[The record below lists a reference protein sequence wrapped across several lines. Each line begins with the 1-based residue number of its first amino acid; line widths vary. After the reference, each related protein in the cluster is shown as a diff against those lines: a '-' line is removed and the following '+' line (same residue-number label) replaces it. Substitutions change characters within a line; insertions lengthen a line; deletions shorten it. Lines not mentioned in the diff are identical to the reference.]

1 MFVLTDQQADEML
14 SRLTSYCKEYSL
26 SVTDTELRKCIQ
38 HLDLVLETNKTT
50 NLTRILNVEDAAVLH
65 ILDSLVL
72 LPYINKAPEGALLDM
87 GTGAGLPGIP
97 LTIAS
102 GRKATY
108 IDSVGKK
115 VDAVN
120 SFVKELGLKHAHAV
134 HDRLEEYARS
144 HKKQFSVVTARALAP
159 LPILVEYAAP
169 YLKDGGLFVI
179 TKGNPSNDELASGMS
194 AAKICGFT
202 LLLNDAIELPEGL
215 GHREFIV
222 LKKSHTAS
230 VSLPRANGMAKNPK
244 IHCGTAEY
252 RLFLEALHFVNETLA
267 KKMAGDGEGA
277 TALFEV
283 KIVGA
288 KSKKQAK
295 VLAKSVVCSN
305 LTKTAIAGHDANW
318 GRILC
323 AMGYS
328 GENFEQDKVD
338 LFFESAAGKI
348 QLIKDGVGLDFDE
361 EKATMILSEPEVT
374 AIADLKE
381 GNEQATAWGCDLT
394 HGYIDI
400 NADYRS

>member
-1 MFVLTDQQADEML
+1 MLVLTNQQADEML

-26 SVTDTELRKCIQ
+26 SVTDVELRKCIQ

-87 GTGAGLPGIP
+87 GTGAGFPGIP
-97 LTIAS
+97 LTITTH
-102 GRKATY
+102 RKATY

-120 SFVKELGLKHAHAV
+120 SFVHALGLKHAHAV

-179 TKGNPSNDELASGMS
+179 TKGNPSDEELASGMS

-202 LLLNDAIELPEGL
+202 LLLNDAIDLPEGL

-222 LKKSHTAS
+222 LKKSHPAS
-230 VSLPRANGMAKNPK
+230 VSLPRANG
-244 IHCGTAEY
+244 
-252 RLFLEALHFVNETLA
+252 VA
-267 KKMAGDGEGA
+267 KKNQINFCKMCYC
-277 TALFEV
+277 V
-283 KIVGA
+283 KAKHQSLSLVIRRHCNISPVIRITVMIPVSNIIFLIIVRCRNCDWLHLLRQCHRIPRFLRCP
-288 KSKKQAK
+288 KCKIPH
-295 VLAKSVVCSN
+295 SV
-305 LTKTAIAGHDANW
+305 
-318 GRILC
+318 
-323 AMGYS
+323 
-328 GENFEQDKVD
+328 
-338 LFFESAAGKI
+338 
-348 QLIKDGVGLDFDE
+348 
-361 EKATMILSEPEVT
+361 
-374 AIADLKE
+374 
-381 GNEQATAWGCDLT
+381 
-394 HGYIDI
+394 
-400 NADYRS
+400 